1 MKKIELE
8 NIVRPNIWK
17 LQPYSCARTEYT
29 GNASVFLDANE
40 NPYNS
45 PVNRYPDPFQI
56 AVKEKLEPIKGIR
69 KEQVC
74 FGNGSDET
82 IDLMYR
88 IFCEPGKDNVVAI
101 DPTYG
106 MYKVCADIN
115 NIEYRPVALNENY
128 EFKAED
134 LLSKIDKQTKIIWI
148 CSPNNPTGN
157 SMPKKEI
164 EKVLNGFGGIVVID
178 EAYIDFSS
186 RDSYLK
192 ELNNWGNLVILQTFS
207 KAWGCAGLR
216 LGMAFSSIEIIQLMN
231 KVKYPYNINQLT
243 QKKAIEILT
252 NVEKKNEWVKILL
265 KERKNLSEKIIKIPS
280 VEKVYPTDANFILV
294 KTKDANRIYEY
305 LIGKGIIVRNRNNV
319 SLCNGCLRITIG
331 SPEENATLLQTMEQ
345 YK

>member
-17 LQPYSCARTEYT
+17 LQPYSCARTEFT

-115 NIEYRPVALNENY
+115 NIEYRPVALNESY

-157 SMPKKEI
+157 SMPKEEI